1 MFEEVTAA
9 TFDKRQEAEE
19 ALRTLERDGMAV
31 NKMSIVAVEP
41 YEEHAL
47 RYFRTSERVLYWAG
61 WAALCGVV
69 WGFFAGP
76 LFVHV
81 PGYGSLDTIHFPP
94 GLRHYFSSHI
104 AANPLA
110 FLCGPVINGLVF
122 AVFGAIAALLL
133 GLGTVKNSVVKYESS
148 YSRRRYL
155 LILMGSPED
164 VARARAISNKSGVA
178 IAA

>member
-69 WGFFAGP
+69 LGIFRWSPFRAR
-76 LFVHV
+76 
-81 PGYGSLDTIHFPP
+81 SRIWQS
-94 GLRHYFSSHI
+94 RHYSFS
-104 AANPLA
+104 
-110 FLCGPVINGLVF
+110 
-122 AVFGAIAALLL
+122 
-133 GLGTVKNSVVKYESS
+133 
-148 YSRRRYL
+148 
-155 LILMGSPED
+155 
-164 VARARAISNKSGVA
+164 ARAPALF
-178 IAA
+178 